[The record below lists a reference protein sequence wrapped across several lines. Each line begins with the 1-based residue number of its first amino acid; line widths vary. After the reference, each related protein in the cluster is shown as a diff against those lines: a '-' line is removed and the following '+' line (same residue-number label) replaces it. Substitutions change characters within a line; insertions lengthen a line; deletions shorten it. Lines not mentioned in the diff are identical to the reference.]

1 MGKKL
6 NVAWSV
12 ESVAEGWDIIDWLSV
27 SIIKEG
33 KQLPS
38 ENKIVAIAFCK
49 HTLFVISALLAQ
61 GRSRFFS
68 G

>member
-33 KQLPS
+33 KQL
-38 ENKIVAIAFCK
+38 IAFWK
-49 HTLFVISALLAQ
+49 
-61 GRSRFFS
+61 
-68 G
+68 